1 MTGRFHRSTRRS
13 APAPG
18 NPGAGRVWVRVVPP
32 LLLGVGVTLMAV
44 AGPTAPVASAA
55 QAFPA
60 RASGSPPSWQGHPT
74 FRDGPPARVSGGF
87 GEETCIACHF
97 GSAAENDPSGGL
109 EIAGVP
115 EGYTPGESY
124 TVTVTLTRPGMV
136 AGGFQLTSRFQE
148 DGRQAGELSPGE
160 NDQARVGFTTERE
173 VVYAHHLL
181 PGITPTA
188 ADANRWTLRWKAP
201 ESGGTVVF
209 HLVGVAGDGD
219 ESQFGDYVFT
229 ATAKSATSN

>member
-1 MTGRFHRSTRRS
+1 MTSRFHGSTRRS

-18 NPGAGRVWVRVVPP
+18 TPGAVRVWVRVVPP

-44 AGPTAPVASAA
+44 AGPSAPEASAA
-55 QAFPA
+55 QLFSD
-60 RASGSPPSWQGHPT
+60 RASGSPPSWGGHPT

-97 GSAAENDPSGGL
+97 GTAAENDPSGRL
-109 EIAGVP
+109 EITGVP
-115 EGYTPGESY
+115 EGYVPGGTY
-124 TVTVTLTRPGMV
+124 TLTATLKRPGMA
-136 AGGFQLTSRFQE
+136 AGGFQLTARFQE
-148 DGRQAGELSPGE
+148 DGSQAGELSPG
-160 NDQARVGFTTERE
+160 DSDGARVGFTTERE

-181 PGITPTA
+181 PGIALTD
-188 ADANRWTLRWKAP
+188 ADVNRWTLLWTAP
-201 ESGGTVVF
+201 ESRAPVVF

-229 ATAKSATSN
+229 ATAESAASN